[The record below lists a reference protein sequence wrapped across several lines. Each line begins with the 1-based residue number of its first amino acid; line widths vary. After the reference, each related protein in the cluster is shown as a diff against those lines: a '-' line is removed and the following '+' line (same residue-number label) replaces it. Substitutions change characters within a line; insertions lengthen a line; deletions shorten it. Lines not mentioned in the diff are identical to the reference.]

1 MALFV
6 LDNVDGKLSEPF
18 NQDDLLTLQKLEE
31 TLLSGEIDATVIE
44 KYPELNRESL
54 SVQLSMFRLNYSFS
68 YSADAAGIIRGL
80 PVEVRRLFGQVE
92 KWKT

>member
-1 MALFV
+1 MDA
-6 LDNVDGKLSEPF
+6 KLSEPF

-31 TLLSGEIDATVIE
+31 TLLSGEIDAAVIE

-68 YSADAAGIIRGL
+68 NRQCRGC
-80 PVEVRRLFGQVE
+80 RDHSWIACRG
-92 KWKT
+92 T